1 MNLEKGKTYSG
12 FKLVDEKEVKEI
24 NSKAFIFQHE
34 KTGAKLLKLLNED
47 DNKVFSIAFRT
58 PPKDSTGV
66 AHILEHSV
74 LCGSRKFPVKE
85 PFVELIK
92 GSLNTFLNAMT
103 FADKTMYPIASRNK
117 KDFFNL
123 IDVYLDAVFYPDIY
137 KYPEIFMQEG
147 WHYEIEDENQDME
160 YKGVVYN
167 EMKGAFSSPES
178 ILMRKIPESLYPNTT
193 YGVESGGDPEFIPDL
208 TYEQFIDFHKKY
220 YHPSNSYIFLYGDG
234 DTLEE
239 LAFIEDNYL
248 CEFNKI
254 TIDSKIRIQP
264 KFDKMRENVVNYPI
278 SSNEDEKDKTF
289 LSLNFSV
296 GRATDKEL
304 SLALDILEHL
314 LLETPAAPLKKALIQ
329 SKIGKDVFG
338 VYDNSILQPNF
349 SIVVKNSNEDKKE
362 EFKDVVYKTLKR
374 LVEQGIDK
382 KLIESSINIKEFQLR
397 EADFQG
403 FPKGLMYGIRC
414 MDSWLYDE
422 DPLMHLS
429 YEPQLNAVKRALNSD
444 YFERIIRDYI
454 LNNSHSSLLV
464 VKPKKGLAEEKDKET
479 KEKLKAYKEGLS
491 KNELGKIIED
501 TKRLK
506 ERQITPDS
514 QEDLKKIPLLTIDD
528 IEKTCEK
535 IPLHE
540 EKVKGVKVLKH
551 NSFTNKIAYIK
562 LYFNTEGLSKDLIPY
577 LGLLTGLIGKIDT
590 EKYSYE
596 ELSNE
601 VNINTGGISYSVTAY
616 SNSKKLNEFTPML
629 KVKSKVLVEKIP
641 KLFDL
646 LVEEIVKSKY
656 DNYDRINEIISEMKS
671 RMEMV
676 IFDRGHMITAG
687 RLASYFSAVSNYL
700 EKASELGFY
709 HSICEIQKN
718 FKENKE
724 DVIEKLKQVAQIVF
738 NKKNLIVGITIEDE
752 DYEKFEEALP
762 ELLNNLKDNKV
773 IKQSYE
779 FEPKPL
785 NEGLMT
791 SGKVQY
797 NSKGYSYKTLGYEYK
812 GSMQVLKSIVS
823 YDYLWNK
830 VRVQGG
836 AYGCFAGF
844 TRSGNAYFVSYRDPG
859 LKETLEVYNDLPKYI
874 ENFKTD
880 EREMTKYIIGTISD
894 IDSPL
899 TPSMKGETAISNY
912 FSNITYEDLQRERD
926 EILST
931 KEEDIRN
938 LAKLVDECLK
948 KDYIC
953 VLGGEEKIE
962 NNKNLFNTL
971 TTVFK

>member
-12 FKLVDEKEVKEI
+12 FKLVDEKEIKEI

-34 KTGAKLLKLLNED
+34 KTAAKLLKLSNED

-248 CEFNKI
+248 CQFNKT

-264 KFDKMRENVVNYPI
+264 KFDKIRESVVNYPI

-362 EFKDVVYKTLKR
+362 EFKDLVYKTLKR

-429 YEPQLNAVKRALNSD
+429 YEPQLNAVKRALSSD

-491 KNELGKIIED
+491 KKELEKIIED

-535 IPLHE
+535 ISLHE
-540 EKVKGVKVLKH
+540 EKIKGIKVLKH

-687 RLASYFSAVSNYL
+687 RLTSYFSAVSNYL
-700 EKASELGFY
+700 EKASELDFY

-738 NKKNLIVGITIEDE
+738 NKKNLIVGITIGDE

-773 IKQSYE
+773 TRQSYE

-931 KEEDIRN
+931 TEEDIRN